1 MRRLVLAFI
10 WIGYKKG
17 LKSTI
22 NACILAAI
30 VFGTL
35 DFFYGT
41 DPAGGIGG
49 GIALYLAMFWGT
61 LVGIRKGKHFLSGI
75 MVSSTFFLLVTFL
88 SGFAGIK
95 LSPLIWM
102 VQIILAF
109 ITCVA
114 ALFAAEKLSAKSRH
128 SYSRSLNA

>member
-35 DFFYGT
+35 DFFT
-41 DPAGGIGG
+41 ALILPAVLVAVLHFTLRCFG
-49 GIALYLAMFWGT
+49 AL
-61 LVGIRKGKHFLSGI
+61 
-75 MVSSTFFLLVTFL
+75 
-88 SGFAGIK
+88 
-95 LSPLIWM
+95 
-102 VQIILAF
+102 
-109 ITCVA
+109 
-114 ALFAAEKLSAKSRH
+114 
-128 SYSRSLNA
+128 